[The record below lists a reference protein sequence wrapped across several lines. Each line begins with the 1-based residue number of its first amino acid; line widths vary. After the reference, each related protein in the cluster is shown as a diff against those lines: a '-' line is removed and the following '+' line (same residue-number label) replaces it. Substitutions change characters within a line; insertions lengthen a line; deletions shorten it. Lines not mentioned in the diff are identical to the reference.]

1 MNARSGD
8 RLSSSVN
15 GPFVPYTTTGFS
27 ADWWISA
34 VYVRIVPRLPSS
46 SRTRVE
52 LVRQAD
58 SDRVHADLG
67 VCVERVEEHSTKP
80 FRDIILEVIEQKK
93 NETRQESHGKDV

>member
-8 RLSSSVN
+8 RLSFISVN

-52 LVRQAD
+52 LVRQAE
-58 SDRVHADLG
+58 SDRVHADVG
-67 VCVERVEEHSTKP
+67 VCEEAVEEYKASP
-80 FRDIILEVIEQKK
+80 
-93 NETRQESHGKDV
+93 